1 MSAIAELLGR
11 TLVVVAHP
19 DDEVIGCGALLQRMT
34 EPVVVFCTDGAP
46 RQAQWWR
53 RYGSREAY
61 SRLRRG
67 EARQALS
74 HAGVSKFEF
83 LADASGES
91 FVDQELFKRIADVV
105 AALHKLIDRYQPGA
119 LLTHAYE
126 GGHPDHDTCCFVTS
140 IVAREAAIPVWEMPL
155 YRRDERG
162 DGIRQ
167 QFVQSTSNIV
177 ELQASAAEVERKR
190 RMFEAY
196 TSQGNIASAFD
207 ARVERLRPLHR
218 YDFSQPPHEGKL
230 NYEIW
235 CWEMTGRE
243 VADAFNQYLKMGKTK
258 TAIST

>member
-46 RQAQWWR
+46 RQAQWWQ

-61 SRLRRG
+61 SQLRRG
-67 EARQALS
+67 EAREALS
-74 HAGVSKFEF
+74 HVGVSKFEF
-83 LADASGES
+83 LSDASGQS
-91 FVDQELFKRIADVV
+91 FVDQELFKRIPEVI
-105 AALHKLIDRYQPGA
+105 AALHQLIDRYHPQA
-119 LLTHAYE
+119 LLTQAYE

-140 IVAREAAIPVWEMPL
+140 IVAQEAAIPAWEMPL
-155 YRRDERG
+155 YHRDEHG
-162 DGIRQ
+162 NGIRQ
-167 QFVQSTSNIV
+167 QFVQSSSDIV
-177 ELQASAAEVERKR
+177 ELPASAAEVERKH

-196 TSQGNIASAFD
+196 ESQGNIASAFD
-207 ARVERLRPLHR
+207 ARVERVRPLYR
-218 YDFSQPPHEGKL
+218 YDFTQPPHKGKL

-243 VADAFNQYLKMGKTK
+243 VADAFTQYLNVGKTK